1 MSLIR
6 LVTVVGAR
14 PQFVKAAVVSQEIAK
29 HPGLRE
35 ILVHTGQHYDYEMSA
50 VFFKELGLPKPRYHL
65 GAGSRPHGEQ
75 TAEILAKLEPILLKE
90 KPNAVIV
97 YGDTNSTLAGA
108 LCASKLHIPLAHVE
122 AGLRSWNRRMPEEIN
137 RVVADHVA
145 DILFCPTATAV
156 KNLAGEGIHRGV
168 FNVGDVMLDAA
179 LIFGKR
185 NILPDSL
192 LSRWDLT
199 AKTYFLITIHRAEN
213 TDDVERLQ
221 NILALLLELRSPA
234 IFPVHPRV
242 GNLLAKNRTLRKLR
256 SRLEAHPH
264 LRLVQPV
271 SYLEMLALEKNAL
284 AIITDSGGVQKE
296 AFFFGVPC
304 ITLRNETEW
313 LETLEDGCNILV
325 GASRKKFLT
334 AVANLDKIPSRLAE
348 KKRQRSLRKKGLA
361 LFGSGKACQRLVRIL
376 QRRLKAVGKTIR

>member
-1 MSLIR
+1 MIS

-14 PQFVKAAVVSQEIAK
+14 PQFIKAAVVSREIAQQRD
-29 HPGLRE
+29 LRE

-50 VFFKELGLPKPRYHL
+50 VFFNELGLRQPKYHL
-65 GAGSRPHGEQ
+65 GVGSKPHGEQ

-90 KPNAVIV
+90 KPNAVMI

-122 AGLRSWNRRMPEEIN
+122 AGLRSWNRDMPEEIN

-156 KNLAGEGIHRGV
+156 KNLAAEGIRRGV

-185 NILPDSL
+185 
-192 LSRWDLT
+192 LSAAHLKRWDVI
-199 AKTYFLITIHRAEN
+199 AKAYFLITIHRAEN
-213 TDDVERLQ
+213 TDHAARLQ
-221 NILALLLELRSPA
+221 SLLELLLELRAPA

-242 GNLLAKNRTLRKLR
+242 KNLLATNRKLR
-256 SRLEAHPH
+256 SMRSRLENQPN
-264 LRLVQPV
+264 LRLVSPV
-271 SYLEMLALEKNAL
+271 SYLDMLALEKNAR
-284 AIITDSGGVQKE
+284 AIVTDSGGVQKE
-296 AFFFGVPC
+296 AFFFQVPC

-313 LETLEDGCNILV
+313 GETLAGGCNTLV
-325 GASRKKFLT
+325 GASPKKFLR
-334 AVANLDKIPSRLAE
+334 AIAHVDKIQSIIAGKRKQGAAS
-348 KKRQRSLRKKGLA
+348 KKNLA
-361 LFGSGKACQRLVRIL
+361 LFGSGKASERLVRIL
-376 QRRLKAVGKTIR
+376 RRMG